1 MSDTDQRPP
10 STPDRPAAV
19 EELMALLEECH
30 AELARDGTIS
40 PTLIDAPGEIERL
53 VDEALDS
60 QLGERERE
68 QLRKHIEEQGQSTDT
83 ALRAVL
89 RDEEG
94 RKRAD
99 GDTLIGDGGLPDH
112 IGRINGFGDGPDWYR
127 CQECGATG
135 ATLDTI
141 DHREQCPSERRA
153 VADGGEER
161 VWVRSATDGKSRTHY
176 HTDQDCH
183 ALDLAND
190 VVRKPLAVLADDIQE
205 CRLCAGS
212 VTRHSGG
219 PSTTV
224 ADRLEA
230 MDPGDLGS
238 PAGEDNGDT
247 LIGDG
252 GRMRPPREVREDPTP
267 APEDQC
273 IECGKRGDL
282 RCGCCG
288 FPLCGKHV
296 ELGGGFCSEHFSVGG
311 VSVCTYDFEVYVGV
325 RAREETVLVVE
336 DNGVYHLPDDVV
348 EETTAPACRPAEDG
362 KERVPLA
369 SAREEDRELCTH
381 CAAEARSRHEE
392 FREEMAD
399 RWEAGDGGES

>member
-183 ALDLAND
+183 ALNLAND
-190 VVRKPLAVLADDIQE
+190 IVREPLAVLADDIQE
-205 CRLCAGS
+205 CRRCAGS
-212 VTRHSGG
+212 ATRPSGG

-224 ADRLEA
+224 SDRLKA
-230 MDPGDLGS
+230 MDPGDLDS
-238 PAGEDNGDT
+238 
-247 LIGDG
+247 LLDG
-252 GRMRPPREVREDPTP
+252 GPGPVTDGGLPEKTHLDDDGLWIPPAFRGEAQLIIRTP
-267 APEDQC
+267 RATIQHWGGFDRAYYGMVDESHF
-273 IECGKRGDL
+273 GDL
-282 RCGCCG
+282 DGMLDPRN
-288 FPLCGKHV
+288 PDLAPD
-296 ELGGGFCSEHFSVGG
+296 SVRL
-311 VSVCTYDFEVYVGV
+311 T
-325 RAREETVLVVE
+325 LV
-336 DNGVYHLPDDVV
+336 
-348 EETTAPACRPAEDG
+348 DG
-362 KERVPLA
+362 P
-369 SAREEDRELCTH
+369 
-381 CAAEARSRHEE
+381 AAELAVDTSEL
-392 FREEMAD
+392 D
-399 RWEAGDGGES
+399 GDSA